1 MMTVRWRSVFAWLVV
16 LVPVLAQETY
26 DWSKAA
32 ELVPGIRHTS
42 AVVELPNA
50 VGLNGPYLRDFDP
63 EKPRPIRMQVARIDT
78 RQPGLRFTATGRA
91 EGWGEPIPGIPE
103 DKSGPFLIRTE
114 RQTTRQFAQ
123 AERTAGRP
131 VVLAINT
138 APWSPFGGTPTPYA
152 DRMGLAVSGGLLI
165 SPANGRPSLVVRADG
180 SVDLVTTTAETDLAG
195 IQVAASG
202 FQFCLVKGEPVA
214 PDKVLHPRTG
224 IGLCAEKRFL
234 VFLVVDGRQADTH
247 GVTVR
252 EVGEWLRHYGASDG
266 LNMDGGGSTT
276 MVLWNPDRDAY
287 GVANKPSGG
296 ERKNG
301 SNLGVFF
308 AREPAAE

>member
-1 MMTVRWRSVFAWLVV
+1 MMMLRWRWVFVWLAV
-16 LVPVLAQETY
+16 LAPALAQETY
-26 DWSKAA
+26 DWNQAT
-32 ELVPGIRHTS
+32 ELVPGIRHAS
-42 AVVELPNA
+42 AIVELPNA

-78 RQPGLRFTATGRA
+78 RQPGIRFTVTGRA
-91 EGWGEPIPGIPE
+91 VGWGEPIPGIPE
-103 DKSGPFLIRTE
+103 DKNGPFLIRTE
-114 RQTTRQFAQ
+114 RQTTRSFAQ
-123 AERTAGRP
+123 AERAAERP

-152 DRMGLAVSGGLLI
+152 DRMGLAVSGGLLV

-180 SVDLVTTTAETDLAG
+180 SVDLLTTTAETDLAG

-202 FQFCLVKGEPVA
+202 FQFCLVKGEPVP

-234 VFLVVDGRQADTH
+234 VFLVVDGRQAETH

-276 MVLWNPDRDAY
+276 MVIWNPGREAY
-287 GVANKPSGG
+287 EVANKPSGG
-296 ERKNG
+296 ERKNA
-301 SNLGVFF
+301 SNLGVYFVG
-308 AREPAAE
+308 EPAAE